1 MPHVNE
7 ALDLWRDRATDM
19 PYMGR
24 WSERPRQESV
34 ERVHPGNTWQPL
46 LTQMAGSR
54 RQSVDNRFKTDK
66 PSGIVS
72 DPNCL
77 DDLAYLLRLIGKVI
91 TFSLETVE
99 IVEGLPGLGRG

>member
-34 ERVHPGNTWQPL
+34 ERVHPGNTW
-46 LTQMAGSR
+46 
-54 RQSVDNRFKTDK
+54 
-66 PSGIVS
+66 
-72 DPNCL
+72 
-77 DDLAYLLRLIGKVI
+77 
-91 TFSLETVE
+91 
-99 IVEGLPGLGRG
+99 